1 MSAAKVY
8 LAAGHQHGGKDPG
21 AVANGF
27 KEKDSNLV
35 VLLKCKEE
43 LERHGVEVICN
54 RTKDVEV
61 SLEDKVLQANK
72 SGAEIA
78 VSFHSNA
85 GGGDGF
91 EAYYYTTSE
100 NGKKLASLCEYFVK
114 RLGQNSRGLKSGN
127 QLYFVKNT
135 IMPAVLVESYFL
147 DNKTDLKIGDS
158 KAEQEA
164 FGVAYAKAI
173 LEYLDI
179 EWIEPK
185 PNTIYRVQVGA
196 FGIRKNA
203 EALQA
208 KLKALGYDAII
219 VAK

>member
-1 MSAAKVY
+1 MEKVKKVY
-8 LAAGHQHGGKDPG
+8 LAAGHGGADPG
-21 AVANGF
+21 AVANNI

-35 VLLKCKEE
+35 VMLKCKAE

-54 RTKDVEV
+54 REKDVEV
-61 SLEDKVLQANK
+61 SLADKVLQANK

-91 EAYYYTTSE
+91 EVYHYSTSV
-100 NGKKLASLCEYFVK
+100 NGKRLASLCEHFVNQI
-114 RLGQNSRGLKSGN
+114 GQNSRGLKSGN
-127 QLYFVKNT
+127 HLDFVKNT

-147 DNKTDLKIGDS
+147 DNKTDVKIGDT

-173 LEYLDI
+173 LEYFDI
-179 EWIEPK
+179 EWVEPK
-185 PNTIYRVQVGA
+185 PDVIYRVQVGA

-219 VAK
+219 VTK